1 MFFWDPTYIMYML
14 PGFLLVMLAQLW
26 VNATYRKW
34 SQVKNSKGVNGVEAA
49 RRLLGYGGLYQ
60 VSLEDARGGTLSDHY
75 DPRHQILRLSPGVA
89 RSESIASL
97 AITAH
102 EIGHALQDKED
113 YFPLRIRAALVPAV
127 NIGSNLGLILIIIGL
142 LIRGVFGTQLAWL
155 GVGAFVLGA
164 IFALAT
170 LPVELNASARA
181 QALLTQS
188 GLVTSAEEKRG
199 VKAVLNA
206 AAFTYIAALAT
217 AILQLLYWISIVGGM
232 GGRRRR

>member
-1 MFFWDPTYIMYML
+1 MFLWDPTYIIYML

-26 VNATYRKW
+26 VKSTYRKW
-34 SQVKNSKGVNGVEAA
+34 SQVRNSVGVNGTEAA
-49 RRLLGYGGLYQ
+49 RRLLRYGGLHQ
-60 VSLEDARGGTLSDHY
+60 VSLEGSHGALSDHF
-75 DPRHQILRLSPGVA
+75 DPRKQILRLSPGVA
-89 RSESIASL
+89 QSESIASL

-113 YFPLRIRAALVPAV
+113 YFPLRFRAALVPAV
-127 NIGSNLGLILIIIGL
+127 NIGSSLGLILIIIGI

-155 GVGAFVLGA
+155 GVGAFTLGA
-164 IFALAT
+164 FFALAT

-181 QALLTQS
+181 QALLTSS
-188 GLVTSAEEKRG
+188 GLITSEEEQRG

-206 AAFTYIAALAT
+206 AAFTYIAALAA
-217 AILQLLYWISIVGGM
+217 AILQLLYWISLVGGM

>member
-1 MFFWDPTYIMYML
+1 MFLWDPTYIIYML
-14 PGFLLVMLAQLW
+14 PGFLLVMLAQFW
-26 VNATYRKW
+26 VNSTYRKW
-34 SQVKNSKGVNGVEAA
+34 SQVRNRGGVNGTEAA
-49 RRLLGYGGLYQ
+49 QRLLRYGGLHQ
-60 VSLEDARGGTLSDHY
+60 VSLEGTRGRLSDHY
-75 DPRHQILRLSPGVA
+75 DPRKRILRLSPGVA
-89 RSESIASL
+89 QSESIASL

-102 EIGHALQDKED
+102 EIGHALQDNEG

-127 NIGSNLGLILIIIGL
+127 NIGSNLGLILIIIGI

-155 GVGAFVLGA
+155 GVGAFALGA

-181 QALLTQS
+181 QALLTSS
-188 GLVTSAEEKRG
+188 GLITSEEEQRG

-206 AAFTYIAALAT
+206 AAFTYIAALAA

>member
-1 MFFWDPTYIMYML
+1 MFFLDPTYIIYML

-26 VNATYRKW
+26 VNSTYRKW
-34 SQVKNSKGVNGVEAA
+34 SQVRNSKGISGVEAA
-49 RRLLGYGGLYQ
+49 RRLLGYGGLHQ
-60 VSLEDARGGTLSDHY
+60 VSLEDARGTLSDHY
-75 DPRHQILRLSPGVA
+75 DPRRQILRLSRGVA
-89 RSESIASL
+89 QSESIASL

-113 YFPLRIRAALVPAV
+113 YFPLRFRAALVPAV

-155 GVGAFVLGA
+155 GVGAFALGA

-188 GLVTSAEEKRG
+188 GLVTSMEEKRG

-217 AILQLLYWISIVGGM
+217 AILQLLYWISLVGGM